1 MKLELINRN
10 VYTLSGAYVEITS
23 RCNLRCKHCY
33 NESGELKTE
42 FTLDQIKNIIEDIPH
57 KESAAFTISGGEPL
71 LHPHFWD
78 ILDLVLHNN
87 FARVLVITNG
97 TLIDESAAKKFAE
110 RNCSIQVS
118 INGFTATQHDQLCGT
133 GNFNRTMSGIDKLLQ
148 AGAKNIIV
156 RCTIT
161 QYNKNNLVEFAKFF
175 STKGIKKIAFGV
187 LRKTGREL
195 KNDDVLGLN
204 GKELLDTIDD
214 FNSNAIIKELK
225 SDGLLIDVPEAIS
238 LGCPLVFHN
247 DSPIKLTPR
256 IDTNG
261 DVFLCQSFTNKLYSI
276 GNIKTDRLKN
286 LFNGVK
292 FINLINFFCTG
303 LNYMHECENCFW
315 KESCGRGCIA
325 VNLDHGSIQNTDGDC
340 VYRREKME
348 NDLFLK

>member
-118 INGFTATQHDQLCGT
+118 INGQLNMINCVVQAILIEQCQELIS
-133 GNFNRTMSGIDKLLQ
+133 FSKLARKILLCVVLLHNTI
-148 AGAKNIIV
+148 KII
-156 RCTIT
+156 
-161 QYNKNNLVEFAKFF
+161 
-175 STKGIKKIAFGV
+175 
-187 LRKTGREL
+187 
-195 KNDDVLGLN
+195 
-204 GKELLDTIDD
+204 
-214 FNSNAIIKELK
+214 
-225 SDGLLIDVPEAIS
+225 
-238 LGCPLVFHN
+238 
-247 DSPIKLTPR
+247 
-256 IDTNG
+256 
-261 DVFLCQSFTNKLYSI
+261 
-276 GNIKTDRLKN
+276 
-286 LFNGVK
+286 
-292 FINLINFFCTG
+292 
-303 LNYMHECENCFW
+303 W
-315 KESCGRGCIA
+315 
-325 VNLDHGSIQNTDGDC
+325 
-340 VYRREKME
+340 
-348 NDLFLK
+348 